1 MKRKQ
6 GTFSREI
13 TEVLAYYYAVA
24 QRSDRAKVKD
34 AGAREVRTRAPLR
47 IVPNKAT
54 ARTS

>member
-6 GTFSREI
+6 GTFTREI

-24 QRSDRAKVKD
+24 KRSDRTRVKD
-34 AGAREVRTRAPLR
+34 VGAREGRIRASLR
-47 IVPNKAT
+47 IVPKAT

>member
-24 QRSDRAKVKD
+24 RALTERSKKPAH
-34 AGAREVRTRAPLR
+34 ARLLEA
-47 IVPNKAT
+47 
-54 ARTS
+54 ARFCVSFRRPCTYH

>member
-24 QRSDRAKVKD
+24 RRSDTPKVKT
-34 AGAREVRTRAPLR
+34 AGGREARSPTPLR
-47 IVPNKAT
+47 IISNKVA